1 MRAAFGVRRRG
12 QRAWGTGLGAESMAQ
27 GAVKEGEKLRRSEG
41 RQVGKER

>member
-1 MRAAFGVRRRG
+1 MFGAEGLG
-12 QRAWGTGLGAESMAQ
+12 QRAEGMAQ